1 MLGEK
6 VSKKGKVSYVSVD
19 QRAKQLLEPIEE
31 FFVVVNVATLRS
43 DKIIEAFKKSPN
55 KFGLIAVDEA
65 HKISNKSSQQ
75 GTNLLKL
82 NSPYKIAATGTP
94 IVNSPLSAYLLLA

>member
-1 MLGEK
+1 
-6 VSKKGKVSYVSVD
+6 
-19 QRAKQLLEPIEE
+19 LLEPIEE

-75 GTNLLKL
+75 GANLLKL

-94 IVNSPLSAYLLLA
+94 IVNSPLSAYLLLS

>member
-1 MLGEK
+1 
-6 VSKKGKVSYVSVD
+6 
-19 QRAKQLLEPIEE
+19 
-31 FFVVVNVATLRS
+31 
-43 DKIIEAFKKSPN
+43 
-55 KFGLIAVDEA
+55 LIAVDEA

-75 GTNLLKL
+75 GANLLKL

>member
-1 MLGEK
+1 M
-6 VSKKGKVSYVSVD
+6 SKKGKVSYVPVD

-43 DKIIEAFKKSPN
+43 DKVVEAFKKSKN

-75 GTNLLKL
+75 GANLLKL

-94 IVNSPLSAYLLLA
+94 IVNSPLSAYLLLS